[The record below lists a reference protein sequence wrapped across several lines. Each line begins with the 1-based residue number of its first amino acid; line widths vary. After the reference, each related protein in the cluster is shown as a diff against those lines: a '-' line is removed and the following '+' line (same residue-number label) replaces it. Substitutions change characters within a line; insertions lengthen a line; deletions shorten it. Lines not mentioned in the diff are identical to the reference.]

1 MVPAMQVLSSID
13 ELSGIHGPVALAI
26 GVFDGVHR
34 GHREVIA
41 AALEHA
47 EQHHG
52 TAVVMTFDPHPMR
65 VLRPDDAP
73 GLLCSTRH
81 KLMLLERLGVGCVL
95 VCPFDES
102 MARTDAGS
110 FVERLVKACQPL
122 GFISVGYSWS
132 FGKGGA
138 GNIHRLME
146 LGKQHG
152 FGVYGVPEVKQGGD
166 VVSSTKIREAV
177 KAGDFSAAKQL
188 LGRDYTV
195 MGEVV
200 HGRQLGRQLG
210 FPTANVAVENEQLPP
225 TGVYAVRAWMQG
237 NEHAGVANLGNRP
250 TVGGVDRSLEVHLLE
265 GGGDFYG
272 KLMEVAF
279 VEKLRD
285 EKKFAGLEE
294 LKEQIAR
301 DVLRGREIAAAQ
313 RESRK

>member
-1 MVPAMQVLSSID
+1 MQVLSSIE
-13 ELSGIHGPVALAI
+13 ELSRIHGPVALAI

-34 GHREVIA
+34 GHREVIG

-52 TAVVMTFDPHPMR
+52 TGVVMTFDPHPMR
-65 VLRPDDAP
+65 VLRPNDAP

-81 KLMLLERLGVGCVL
+81 KLMLLERIGVGCVV
-95 VCPFDES
+95 VCPFDEAMS
-102 MARTDAGS
+102 RTDAGQ

-122 GFISVGYSWS
+122 GFVSVGYSWS

-146 LGKQHG
+146 LGSEHD
-152 FGVYGVPEVKQGGD
+152 FGVYGVPEVKVDGA
-166 VVSSTKIREAV
+166 VVSSTRIREAV
-177 KAGDFSAAKQL
+177 KAGDFAGAKRL
-188 LGRDYTV
+188 LGRDYSV
-195 MGEVV
+195 LGEVV

-225 TGVYAVRAWMQG
+225 TGVYAVRAWMDG
-237 NEHAGVANLGNRP
+237 IEYAGVANLGNRP
-250 TVGGVDRSLEVHLLE
+250 TVGGVDRSLEVHLLDVS
-265 GGGDFYG
+265 GDYYG

-285 EKKFAGLEE
+285 EQKFSGVEE
-294 LKEQIAR
+294 LKEQIGR
-301 DVLRGREIAAAQ
+301 DVLRGREIAA
-313 RESRK
+313 SDDDK